1 MVNEETVHVTVG
13 ADDSTHTMTPLLMV
27 NVRETNEAVKT
38 ECESG
43 MAITAPTAGTLTYAA
58 TVSLLVSIFKPVEP
72 PALAVTAALAARL
85 RPVHVTVTAPAAR
98 LDVAPRVIVM
108 ASELYI
114 AVPAAVVGDEMA
126 QPEPAVTS
134 PAGKVSV
141 TLLSVA

>member
-1 MVNEETVHVTVG
+1 MPAASPDTSSEDVVKEMVAVPVVVPTALLRDN
-13 ADDSTHTMTPLLMV
+13 ADAAS
-27 NVRETNEAVKT
+27 AV
-38 ECESG
+38 
-43 MAITAPTAGTLTYAA
+43 TAPTAGTLTYAA